1 MTDDHCASKNRGD
14 VAANAAETTTAPR
27 LTSWMSCGGLRWERR
42 SDSGKV
48 VAEVKPS
55 HGGQRITG
63 YVNRNGAMLPVAT
76 ARGVDDVKKQVDKTL
91 RMMGLL

>member
-1 MTDDHCASKNRGD
+1 MT
-14 VAANAAETTTAPR
+14 
-27 LTSWMSCGGLRWERR
+27 LTSWRDCGGLRWERCA
-42 SDSGKV
+42 DSGKV

-76 ARGVDDVKKQVDKTL
+76 ARSTEEVRKQVDKTL